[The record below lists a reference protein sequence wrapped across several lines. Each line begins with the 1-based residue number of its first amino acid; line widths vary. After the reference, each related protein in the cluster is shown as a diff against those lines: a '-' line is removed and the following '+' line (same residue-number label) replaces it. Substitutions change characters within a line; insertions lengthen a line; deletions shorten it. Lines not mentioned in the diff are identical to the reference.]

1 MKILVIGSGGREHAL
16 VCKVANS
23 QRVRTIYCA
32 PGNGGTS
39 EVAENVDINPDEME
53 KLVEFAREKEID
65 LTIVGP
71 ETPLVEGIVDLFNE
85 NELRIF
91 GVNKDCARLEGSK
104 EFSKNFME
112 EYAIPTA
119 KYKIFKELEQ
129 AVEGIKE
136 FKYPLVIKADGLCAG
151 KGVIIC
157 KTEEEALKTLDDI
170 FKLKVF
176 GDAGESV
183 IVEEFL
189 DGIEASLL
197 CFVTEG
203 KILPLE
209 SAIDYQKIFDN
220 NQGPN
225 TGGIGAISPSP
236 NFDKDLN
243 RKIER
248 EILHNLR
255 FGFENEGMN
264 YRGVLF
270 IGLMIV
276 DGEPKVLEF
285 NTRFG
290 DPETQVLMPRL
301 DADIIELLQKTIDGT
316 INETDLIWN
325 EQASVTVVLT
335 SKGYPDDYKVGFK
348 IEGIDKLDRDIIV
361 MHNGTKRIDGELF
374 TNGGRVLSLTSL
386 GETIEEARDKVYS
399 NIEKIHFEGMHYRKD
414 IGNHYK

>member
-16 VCKVANS
+16 CTKVANS

-32 PGNGGTS
+32 PGNGGTA

-53 KLVEFAREKEID
+53 KLVAFAKEKEID

-71 ETPLVEGIVDLFNE
+71 EMPLVEGIVDLFNE

-104 EFSKNFME
+104 EFSKDFMK
-112 EYAIPTA
+112 EYGIPTA
-119 KYKIFKELEQ
+119 KYKVLTELKQ
-129 AVEGIKE
+129 AVEVLKE
-136 FKYPLVIKADGLCAG
+136 FEYPLVIKASGLCAG

-157 KTEEEALKTLDDI
+157 RTEEEALKTLDDI

-176 GDAGESV
+176 GDAGES
-183 IVEEFL
+183 IIIEEFL
-189 DGIEASLL
+189 IGTEASLL

-209 SAIDYQKIFDN
+209 SAVDYQKIFDN
-220 NQGPN
+220 DQGPN
-225 TGGIGAISPSP
+225 TGGVGCISPSP
-236 NFDKDLN
+236 CFDKDLN

-276 DGEPKVLEF
+276 DGQPKVLEF

-290 DPETQVLMPRL
+290 DPETQALMPRL

-316 INETDLIWN
+316 INETDLVWN
-325 EQASVTVVLT
+325 EQCSVTVVAT
-335 SKGYPDDYKVGFK
+335 SKGYPNDYETGFK
-348 IEGIDKLDRDIIV
+348 IEGIDKLDRDIILI
-361 MHNGTKRIDGELF
+361 HSGTKKVDEELL

-386 GETIEEARDKVYS
+386 ADNIEEAKEKVYS
-399 NIEKIHFEGMHYRKD
+399 NMDKINFEGMHYRKD
-414 IGNHYK
+414 IGKLL